1 MKEKET
7 NTPEEAQ
14 TEALTSDQLDSVAGG
29 TSIPIS
35 SKPLTTSADN
45 ADNPFADIS
54 RVPLRPID
62 QNLRDRA

>member
-1 MKEKET
+1 MKE
-7 NTPEEAQ
+7 NNVPEEGK
-14 TEALTSDQLDSVAGG
+14 ALDLDQLDAATGG

>member
-45 ADNPFADIS
+45 ADNPFSDIP
-54 RVPLRPID
+54 RVPLQPID
-62 QNLRDRA
+62 PGLRERA